1 MLASQQNVSDTELLC
16 VADTMATEVLAPNP
30 ALQHIS
36 NSHVLSPD
44 YVPKQREFQRCNSS
58 NLDRL
63 HGGFLPRNQTNQDS
77 LDRIKLC
84 GVDERVGAHVEKRDE
99 LR

>member
-1 MLASQQNVSDTELLC
+1 M
-16 VADTMATEVLAPNP
+16 ADTMGTEVLAPNP

-44 YVPKQREFQRCNSS
+44 YIPNSASFNGANSS
-58 NLDRL
+58 NLHRL
-63 HGGFLPRNQTNQDS
+63 RGGFLPRNQTNQDS